1 MIRLAKI
8 ENRKEVTGVYRI
20 AVLSNNQ
27 DTGQQLAHWTK
38 EYYGADGIY
47 PKIDVYHDREQ
58 FYQDWKA
65 QSPCAVIVD
74 LPGVTGLNEVEHIR
88 SLGSKCG
95 LIWCSDL
102 DFSLHAF
109 RIRAEYF
116 MKAPF
121 RRDDLEQGLS
131 TLMARR
137 RTRISRSE
145 RVGT

>member
-1 MIRLAKI
+1 MIRLVTI
-8 ENRKEVTGVYRI
+8 YNGKEVKGVYRI
-20 AVLSNNQ
+20 AVLSGSR
-27 DTGQQLAHWTK
+27 DTGQQLALWTK
-38 EYYGADGIY
+38 EYCASDGVFPQIDIY
-47 PKIDVYHDREQ
+47 EDRER
-58 FYQDWKA
+58 FYEDWKA

-88 SLGSKCG
+88 SLCSKCG

-131 TLMARR
+131 TLMERR
-137 RTRISRSE
+137 RTRSARSE
-145 RVGT
+145 R